1 VWEIRVFGRHT
12 SGKPTQIS
20 KTVRGTKR
28 EAQRVAAALELR
40 PPSNAGGRTVAE
52 VLAAWRE
59 VNDPVWAETSRRD
72 YESRVAKILEDPIA
86 SMNVARVG
94 VADIELWH
102 ARMRKQKVGESAIR
116 CRHAVL
122 RAAFA
127 QRAPREAMTG
137 DDVRA
142 VLAAAT
148 SFEPAA
154 GAALRLAAI
163 AGLRRAEIAALQWTD
178 LRGNQLKIDSSACAI
193 QRGDDSYVD
202 DVPTKTANARTVTLD
217 DETVQGIVHL
227 RSVRQVVSPYLFSDT
242 TDPANPDRIGWWWSR
257 ARELSGIDKKWRL
270 HDLRHWTATTAITS
284 GHDVRTVAGR
294 LGHANPAMTLRV
306 YAHAVEGADQAL
318 AETLAAAL
326 DEPEVA

>member
-1 VWEIRVFGRHT
+1 
-12 SGKPTQIS
+12 
-20 KTVRGTKR
+20 
-28 EAQRVAAALELR
+28 
-40 PPSNAGGRTVAE
+40 
-52 VLAAWRE
+52 
-59 VNDPVWAETSRRD
+59 
-72 YESRVAKILEDPIA
+72 
-86 SMNVARVG
+86 MNVARVG

-122 RAAFA
+122 RAALA
-127 QRAPREAMTG
+127 QALRWDWVGSNPASQARLRQPKRAPREAMTD

-142 VLAAAT
+142 ALAAAT
-148 SFEPAA
+148 SFDRAA
-154 GAALRLAAI
+154 GVALRLAAI

-178 LRGNQLKIDSSACAI
+178 LRGNQLKVDSSACAI
-193 QRGDDSYVD
+193 RRGDDSYVD

-217 DETVQGIVHL
+217 DETVQDIMQL

-242 TDPANPDRIGWWWSR
+242 TDPANPDRIGWWWTR

-306 YAHAVEGADQAL
+306 YAHVVQGADQSL

-326 DEPEVA
+326 DGGSSE